1 MVTIDRILEMLENN
15 EFKSVEYRE
24 VKGSFIWFYDII
36 TNNGG
41 TIRFS
46 HENKVL
52 FSKETISVSAFV
64 PYEQEAILH
73 EKFKSDDAMFK
84 RVYDVWNKI
93 RAIEENRRREEYSK
107 YF

>member
-15 EFKSVEYRE
+15 EFKSVEYKE
-24 VKGSFIWFYDII
+24 IKGTPVWYYDVI

-41 TIRFS
+41 IIRFT
-46 HENKVL
+46 HGNKVL
-52 FSKETISVSAFV
+52 FSKEVITISAFV
-64 PYEQEAILH
+64 PYEQDAILK
-73 EKFKSDDAMFK
+73 EIFKSDDVMFK

-93 RAIEENRRREEYSK
+93 RVIEENRRREEYSK

>member
-1 MVTIDRILEMLENN
+1 MITIDRILEILENN
-15 EFKSVEYRE
+15 EFKSVEYKE
-24 VKGSFIWFYDII
+24 VKGSPIWYYDII

-41 TIRFS
+41 RIRFI

-52 FSKETISVSAFV
+52 FSKEAITISVFV
-64 PYEQEAILH
+64 PYEEDAILH
-73 EKFKSDDAMFK
+73 ARFKSDDVMFK

-93 RAIEENRRREEYSK
+93 RVIERNRRREEYSK